1 MVFSASN
8 TSLWTAIIQ
17 FSIISCFLIIANIL
31 RRKIRFIDRSL
42 LPVAVIAG
50 FILLLLKEFNI
61 LSIDKTFM
69 ESLTYHCTAI
79 GFIAL
84 GLRTPSSH
92 AIKSG
97 SSGAKSAGLKSG
109 MLIVSTY
116 LVQAVVGLSV
126 TMLIAYLFM
135 PDLFM
140 ASGLLLPLG
149 FGQGPG
155 QAYNIGTTYQSLGFV
170 GGSSYGLAIASMG
183 FIWAAFGG
191 ATYMVMLRKKG
202 LKINAR
208 MQEPAKVTSEMI
220 EEEDEVPL
228 TEALDKFTIQI
239 ALIFI
244 VYLATYLLSKGAT
257 SLLANATFLGNMANT
272 ISSLIWGFNFLIGS
286 SLALLVNVIL
296 SKLKDF
302 KVMHRQ
308 YRNNYMLNRISG
320 LAFDIMITASISSIA
335 LADLKNLWIPFLLI
349 TTVGGIITI
358 LYLKFLCKRVY
369 PEYPVEGFF
378 SMYGMLTGTVSTGV
392 MLLREIDPNF
402 KTPAATNLVTGSS
415 TAIILGFP
423 LLLMVGLAPNSVS
436 MLFIIIGI
444 CLVYGSILTYLLVR
458 KKKGKPVDVG

>member
-257 SLLANATFLGNMANT
+257 SLLANATFLGSMGNT

>member
-1 MVFSASN
+1 
-8 TSLWTAIIQ
+8 
-17 FSIISCFLIIANIL
+17 
-31 RRKIRFIDRSL
+31 
-42 LPVAVIAG
+42 
-50 FILLLLKEFNI
+50 
-61 LSIDKTFM
+61 
-69 ESLTYHCTAI
+69 
-79 GFIAL
+79 
-84 GLRTPSSH
+84 
-92 AIKSG
+92 
-97 SSGAKSAGLKSG
+97 
-109 MLIVSTY
+109 
-116 LVQAVVGLSV
+116 
-126 TMLIAYLFM
+126 
-135 PDLFM
+135 
-140 ASGLLLPLG
+140 
-149 FGQGPG
+149 
-155 QAYNIGTTYQSLGFV
+155 
-170 GGSSYGLAIASMG
+170 
-183 FIWAAFGG
+183 
-191 ATYMVMLRKKG
+191 
-202 LKINAR
+202 
-208 MQEPAKVTSEMI
+208 
-220 EEEDEVPL
+220 
-228 TEALDKFTIQI
+228 
-239 ALIFI
+239 
-244 VYLATYLLSKGAT
+244 
-257 SLLANATFLGNMANT
+257 MANT

>member
-208 MQEPAKVTSEMI
+208 MQESAKVTSEMI

-257 SLLANATFLGNMANT
+257 SLLANATFLGSMGNT